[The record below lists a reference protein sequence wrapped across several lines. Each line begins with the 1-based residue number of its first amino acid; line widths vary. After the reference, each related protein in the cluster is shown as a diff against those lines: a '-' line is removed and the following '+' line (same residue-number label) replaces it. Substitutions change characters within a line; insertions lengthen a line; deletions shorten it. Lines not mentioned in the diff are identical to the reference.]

1 MAAAGAR
8 YASRMTNDDKQHD
21 TDEVREGQGLPDEGP
36 GSKTAPP
43 SNPAPEAGEEDKGK
57 EKLDKIVNW

>member
-1 MAAAGAR
+1 MP
-8 YASRMTNDDKQHD
+8 NDETKQH
-21 TDEVREGQGLPDEGP
+21 TDEARDAQGLPDEGP

-43 SNPAPEAGEEDKGK
+43 SNPDAESGEVDKGK

>member
-1 MAAAGAR
+1 
-8 YASRMTNDDKQHD
+8 MTNDEAKQD
-21 TDEVREGQGLPDEGP
+21 IDEAREAQGLPDEGP

-43 SNPAPEAGEEDKGK
+43 SNPAPEAGEAYKGK

>member
-1 MAAAGAR
+1 
-8 YASRMTNDDKQHD
+8 MTNDDTQRHD
-21 TDEVREGQGLPDEGP
+21 SDEARDAQDLPDEGP

-43 SNPAPEAGEEDKGK
+43 SNPAPEAGETDKGK

>member
-1 MAAAGAR
+1 
-8 YASRMTNDDKQHD
+8 MTNEGTQRHD
-21 TDEVREGQGLPDEGP
+21 GDEAREAQGLPDEGP

>member
-1 MAAAGAR
+1 
-8 YASRMTNDDKQHD
+8 MTNEDTQRQD
-21 TDEVREGQGLPDEGP
+21 TDAARDDQGLPDEGP

-43 SNPAPEAGEEDKGK
+43 SNPAPDAGEADKGK